1 MISGIYFFNG
11 KDITMNMVI
20 QIRAILDELQD
31 RLDITFT
38 EAVRRFYNSKTYVI
52 LQNTENGLWAE
63 SAQFIVDEYFEEL
76 EEQKRNELYES

>member
-20 QIRAILDELQD
+20 QIRAILDEPQD